1 MTKPRPKTGEKREV
15 NQPLKIDR
23 LPQGARDAIK
33 LLYDRGRTWIEIE
46 EQSSRPFSKDWEKD
60 GGGFIEWETLDLKT
74 LEMFPEL
81 KLAKTTLQR
90 WFDLR
95 IAQVRSQVLKEGEQA
110 RQWAA
115 ALATKSLPEGN
126 AAVINAMRDQVFS
139 LMRNVGPGDQDKFLG
154 GLNALALTM
163 SRLQRVELQAR
174 RVEADLAKIE
184 AERAKLAAEAG
195 DPREIYLLAA
205 QDLLKKLRTRT
216 QIREVL
222 DPIQED
228 LIQELTHAAEA
239 FAKQIEATAA

>member
-1 MTKPRPKTGEKREV
+1 MTKPRPRTGEKREV
-15 NQPLKIDR
+15 NQPLKIDK
-23 LPQGARDAIK
+23 LPQSVRDAIK
-33 LLYDRGRTWIEIE
+33 LLYDRGATWIEIE
-46 EQSSRPFSKDWEKD
+46 GRSAEPFSANWEKD
-60 GGGFIEWETLDLKT
+60 GGGFINWESLDLKV
-74 LEMFPEL
+74 LELFPEMR
-81 KLAKTTLQR
+81 LAKSSLQR

-95 IAQVRSQVLKEGEQA
+95 ISQVRQQVLVEGEQA

-139 LMRNVGPGDQDKFLG
+139 LMQGVGGADRGKFLE

-163 SRLQRVELQAR
+163 SRLQRVELQAK
-174 RVEADLAKIE
+174 RVEADLAKID

-205 QDLLKKLRTRT
+205 QDLLKKLRTRK
-216 QIREVL
+216 QVREVL
-222 DPIQED
+222 DPIQDE
-228 LIQELTHAAEA
+228 LITELSHAAEA